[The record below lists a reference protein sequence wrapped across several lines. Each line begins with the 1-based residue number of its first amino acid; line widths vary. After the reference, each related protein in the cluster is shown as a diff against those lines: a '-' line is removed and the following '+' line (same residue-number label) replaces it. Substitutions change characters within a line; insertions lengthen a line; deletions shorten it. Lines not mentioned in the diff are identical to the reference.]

1 MSKDKLI
8 FIRERLYQY
17 WLLTRFHR
25 PIGILLLLW
34 PTLWALWIAGNCHP
48 DPFIVTIFVLGTG
61 LMRAA
66 GCAINDYAD
75 RDFDP
80 LVRRTQDRPLAAGHI
95 YPQEALGV
103 FSVLALISFGLVL
116 MLNRLTIQLSVIG
129 ALLAASYP
137 FMKRYT
143 YLPQF
148 YLGFA
153 FGWAVPMAFAA
164 QTGTVPLIAW
174 IIFAATVIWAVA
186 YDTLYAMVDREDDLK
201 IGVKSTAILFGRY
214 DRFAVGVAHG
224 MVLLLLIYVGIQ
236 TNRGSVYFFSLAGA
250 AGLAIYQQWLI
261 RSRDTEK
268 CFRAFL
274 NNNWFG
280 LIIFLGIF
288 WESFIGILV

>member
-1 MSKDKLI
+1 MPQEKLK

-34 PTLWALWIAGNCHP
+34 PTLWALWIASNGHP
-48 DPFIVTIFVLGTG
+48 DPLIVTIFVLGTA

-80 LVRRTQDRPLAAGHI
+80 FVQRTQERPIAKGKIH
-95 YPQEALGV
+95 PHEALGV
-103 FSVLALISFGLVL
+103 FSILALLSFFLVIW
-116 MLNRLTIQLSVIG
+116 LNPLTIRLSVIG
-129 ALLAASYP
+129 LFLAASYP
-137 FMKRYT
+137 FTKRYT
-143 YLPQF
+143 HLPQF

-164 QTGTVPLIAW
+164 QTGFIPIIAW
-174 IIFAATVIWAVA
+174 QIFLATVLWAVA
-186 YDTLYAMVDREDDLK
+186 YDTLYAMVDRNDDLN
-201 IGVKSTAILFGRY
+201 IGVKSTAILFGCY
-214 DRFAVGVAHG
+214 DRFAVGMAHG
-224 MVLLLLIYVGIQ
+224 GVLLILIHVGIQ
-236 TNRGSVYFFSLAGA
+236 INLGSIYFLGIAIA
-250 AGLAIYQQWLI
+250 AGLAIYQQWL
-261 RSRDTEK
+261 SRFREPAQ

-280 LIIFLGIF
+280 LVIFLGIVLDYLNK
-288 WESFIGILV
+288 W